1 MKKISLIAIL
11 FFLFIAGGCNKDNSD
26 SLIIQ
31 PNYQN
36 DLQKLADDH
45 WDRFAEGKVNFPG
58 GYALQIF
65 SPVGDYFVSTGDL
78 SSFTNRTH
86 FRGAST
92 TKTFTAAAIVLLHQQ
107 GKLNIN
113 HFVTQDIPGTTTPYL
128 PDTEDFNIPFK
139 DRITIRSLLQHRS
152 GMFDVINTNIPDS
165 VDQPYAGMRYVD
177 YIIKDLDEPFHTFT
191 ITEMA
196 QVVSENQLYAD
207 APDQHYHYSNTGY
220 GLLALIIERISGQRY
235 DQFLKEHLLVP
246 NELNETSFPYEGIDI
261 TMPEP
266 FASSFYYFGGEQVNV
281 TEHNVSMHVA
291 EGNIITTPLDLSTW
305 MRKLYTGQAGI
316 ENKYVQFLMMD
327 CQPTYESH
335 QYYGL
340 GTTFTPALGYG
351 HNGGHKAFFTA
362 ARYDPETD
370 ITFVVYTN
378 VWDFDVMDVDL
389 YAEILNLYDLVYDAK
404 KMVHQ

>member
-1 MKKISLIAIL
+1 
-11 FFLFIAGGCNKDNSD
+11 
-26 SLIIQ
+26 
-31 PNYQN
+31 
-36 DLQKLADDH
+36 
-45 WDRFAEGKVNFPG
+45 
-58 GYALQIF
+58 
-65 SPVGDYFVSTGDL
+65 
-78 SSFTNRTH
+78 
-86 FRGAST
+86 
-92 TKTFTAAAIVLLHQQ
+92 
-107 GKLNIN
+107 
-113 HFVTQDIPGTTTPYL
+113 
-128 PDTEDFNIPFK
+128 
-139 DRITIRSLLQHRS
+139 
-152 GMFDVINTNIPDS
+152 MFDVINTNIPDS

-246 NELNETSFPYEGIDI
+246 NELNETSFPYEGTDI

-266 FASSFYYFGGEQVNV
+266 FANSFYYFGGEQVNV

-305 MRKLYTGQAGI
+305 MRNLYTGQAGI

-340 GTTFTPALGYG
+340 GTTFTPTLGYG

-404 KMVHQ
+404 NMVHQ